1 MLAQKVNN
9 REPITASKDEYR
21 AIENAIR
28 ILEAQSQTMH
38 NVRLVGPNNEVV
50 ELPPSI
56 YELLHRVLP
65 RFLRGNSIAI
75 VQYPEELTIYA
86 AADLLNVSNRY
97 VDQLCDEGAFPFT
110 ESGAL
115 RLIRYVD
122 LIQYRRKRD
131 EQRRQGLREMT
142 QESQALG
149 HYDTPEPM
157 PEEEPD

>member
-1 MLAQKVNN
+1 MLAQEVRD

-21 AIENAIR
+21 AIEHAIR
-28 ILEAQSQTMH
+28 ILAAQSQAAH
-38 NVRLVGPNNEVV
+38 NVQLVGPNYEVV
-50 ELPPSI
+50 ELPQSI
-56 YELLHRVLP
+56 HDLLQRILP
-65 RFLRGNSIAI
+65 RMLRGNSIAF

-86 AADLLNVSNRY
+86 AAELLNVSNRY
-97 VDQLCDEGAFPFT
+97 VDQLCDEGTIPYN

-131 EQRRQGLREMT
+131 EQRRNGLREMT
-142 QESQALG
+142 QESEALG
-149 HYDTPEPM
+149 HYDTPDPV